1 MALYRAVVN
10 LGFAIGSAGGTNTWH
25 LRTLA
30 ADPDGSD
37 TAGLMDLVKTFYI
50 AAGDQVPSA
59 YTWSWDGTV
68 QEIATTAPSVVAT
81 SPPWTVNGTA
91 TGSYTGAPSMSVVT
105 WRSELATRSGRG
117 RTFIGPLA
125 ALAVESNGTLSATPL
140 AQLRNAATNLV
151 NSSVG
156 FANGALVVWSE
167 TDQLARDFVAFSVTD
182 QVAVLRSRRG

>member
-1 MALYRAVVN
+1 MALYRAVVR
-10 LGFAIGSAGGTNTWH
+10 LGFAIGSGAGTNTWH

-30 ADPDGSD
+30 EDPDGTD
-37 TAGLMDLVKTFYI
+37 VAGLMDLVKTFYD

-59 YTWSWDGTV
+59 YTWTWDGTV
-68 QEIATTAPSVVAT
+68 QQIATQEPHVVAT
-81 SPPWTVNGTA
+81 STPWTVLGNAAG
-91 TGSYTGAPSMSVVT
+91 GYTGAPSMSVVT
-105 WRSELATRSGRG
+105 WRTELATRSGRG

-125 ALAVESNGTLSATPL
+125 ALAVETNGTLSPTGL
-140 AQLRNAATNLV
+140 AQLRNGATNLI